1 MSLQQYIRQV
11 RPRNETYTPPVD
23 KVQSYITEAFS
34 IGIVDDSDIPED
46 VTSNQ
51 NLNQL
56 KALFNYLKTLKTVDI
71 PLIANEKGE
80 LKIHRDY
87 ENAGHSEEISKWL
100 KDNGTD
106 LNLHSKKYGTGSIGS
121 GGTVRVHENT
131 QEIMVAALCLMNK
144 KFSEKMSSADA
155 IELINDAK
163 EKFNNVEGA
172 SLRPELLEQFNN
184 NFKDLGTAI
193 SSANAIRE
201 IVGTTS
207 KAYWTGKGWH
217 EDITH
222 LNPDVP
228 GIKDYNSSD
237 IVVKGGKVFYGFSLK
252 KKARSKDVDPTLI
265 NKPIT
270 GDKSFLSNILGD
282 AEMSV
287 IESAKNALFK
297 FIIKKYH
304 KLSTAEVLKLPW
316 STRKRN
322 AKSVTRYLK
331 DIPKK
336 TMDGYVKSG
345 KNVFFKK
352 VDTILMGGDYANKFM
367 VDFLKFV
374 LKFDMPE
381 KITQT
386 GTEFEFYLLTGIG
399 TLKGEEVIAENAD
412 VKNLPQTIEV
422 LSDVFKRDQL
432 KLIRSK
438 GRKGEPKLNAYQEG
452 ATAAKNF
459 YTITDAGKD
468 ILDLEIR
475 YKGEY
480 SANPQFQCIVTPNF
494 KNLFKSK
501 K

>member
-1 MSLQQYIRQV
+1 MSLQGYVHQL
-11 RPRNETYTPPVD
+11 RPRKESYVNHVD
-23 KVQSYITEAFS
+23 KIQSFLSEAFN
-34 IGIVDDSDIPED
+34 IGIVDNSDIPKD

-51 NLNQL
+51 DLNQL
-56 KALFNYLKTLKTVDI
+56 KAFFNYLKGLKSVDI
-71 PLIANEKGE
+71 PLIANEKGV

-87 ENAGHSEEISKWL
+87 EDAGHAEEISDWL
-100 KDNGTD
+100 KEKGTD
-106 LNLHSKKYGTGSIGS
+106 LNIHSKKYGTGSIGS

-144 KFSEKMSSADA
+144 KFPEKISTVDA
-155 IELINDAK
+155 IELINSAK
-163 EKFNNVEGA
+163 DKFNDVEGA

-201 IVGTTS
+201 IVGTIS

-217 EDITH
+217 EDIAH
-222 LNPDVP
+222 LNPNVP

-237 IVVKGGKVFYGFSLK
+237 IVVKSGKVFYGFSLK
-252 KKARSKDVDPTLI
+252 KKARSKDLDPTLI

-270 GDKSFLSNILGD
+270 GDQSFLSNILGD

-297 FIIKKYH
+297 FIVKKHYN
-304 KLSTAEVLKLPW
+304 LSTSEVLKLPF

-322 AKSVTRYLK
+322 VKSVTRYMK

-336 TMDGYVKSG
+336 KMDGYVRSS

-352 VDTILMGGDYANKFM
+352 VDNILMGGDYAQKFM

-399 TLKGEEVIAENAD
+399 TLQGEEVVAEKAN
-412 VKNLPQTIEV
+412 VKDLPQTIEV
-422 LSDVFKRDQL
+422 LSDLFKRDQL
-432 KLIRSK
+432 KLIRTK
-438 GRKGEPKLNAYQEG
+438 GRTGEPKLNAYQEG

-480 SANPQFQCIVTPNF
+480 TANPQFQCIVTPYF
-494 KNLFKSK
+494 KNLFKE
-501 K
+501 